1 MSFDWIIDIIMFS
14 WVYVRGASN
23 WDSAGYWRDLQ
34 AKVFFQDL
42 HLHLGFYDPLRET
55 IFLSLV

>member
-1 MSFDWIIDIIMFS
+1 MSGEPVI
-14 WVYVRGASN
+14 GTQLE
-23 WDSAGYWRDLQ
+23 YWRDLQ

-42 HLHLGFYDPLRET
+42 HLLLGFYDPLRET